1 MKILKKKKIQ
11 NKEPKTV
18 TFAID
23 VKDAKL
29 DNVEQGDIDPL
40 EQSLS
45 NARNEILVIKF
56 FQILKFYKFI
66 MNFI

>member
-1 MKILKKKKIQ
+1 MKILKKKTIK

-40 EQSLS
+40 E
-45 NARNEILVIKF
+45 
-56 FQILKFYKFI
+56 
-66 MNFI
+66 